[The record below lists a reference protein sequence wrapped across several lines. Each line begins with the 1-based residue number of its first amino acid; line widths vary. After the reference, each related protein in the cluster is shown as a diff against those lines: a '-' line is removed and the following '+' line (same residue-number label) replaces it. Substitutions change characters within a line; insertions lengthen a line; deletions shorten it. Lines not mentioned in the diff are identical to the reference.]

1 MLAAQMVA
9 QKAEWLVQMSAASKA
24 VQKVGRKAAWKAE
37 QWVEQTA
44 GK

>member
-1 MLAAQMVA
+1 MAAQMVA
-9 QKAEWLVQMSAASKA
+9 QKAAWLAQMSAASKA
-24 VQKVGRKAAWKAE
+24 VLRVERKAAWKAE